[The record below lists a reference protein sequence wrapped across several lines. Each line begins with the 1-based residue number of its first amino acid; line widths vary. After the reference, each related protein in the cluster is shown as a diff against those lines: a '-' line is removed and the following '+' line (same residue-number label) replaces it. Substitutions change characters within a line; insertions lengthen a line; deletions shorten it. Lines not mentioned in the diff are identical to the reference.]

1 MNTPTETLELERKAG
16 KNFDYER
23 AANVLFSCLL
33 NGIKQAAKDFG
44 VSERTVSNYKARLGE
59 DPYLAYLYTE
69 KKNSYDEELSI
80 RLTKACNSCLDFIER
95 AAQSDELSP
104 EMIHSVT
111 GALKISADVRATEKL
126 MSARIGQLN
135 VLHEDFSTIGAV
147 RGN

>member
-23 AANVLFSCLL
+23 AANVLLSCLL
-33 NGIKQAAKDFG
+33 NGVKQAAKDFG
-44 VSERTVSNYKARLGE
+44 ISERTVSNYKVRLSE

-69 KKNSYDEELSI
+69 KKNRYDEELSI

-95 AAQSDELSP
+95 AAQSDEMTP
-104 EMIHSVT
+104 EMIHSVV
-111 GALKISADVRATEKL
+111 GALKISADIRATEKL

-135 VLHEDFSTIGAV
+135 ILHEDFNAIGAV
-147 RGN
+147 SGN